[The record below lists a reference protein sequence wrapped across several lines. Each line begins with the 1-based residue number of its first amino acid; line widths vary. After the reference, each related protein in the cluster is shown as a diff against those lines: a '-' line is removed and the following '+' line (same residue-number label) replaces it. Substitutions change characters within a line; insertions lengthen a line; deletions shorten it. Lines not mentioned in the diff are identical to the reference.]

1 MLKEVTDAMRDETM
15 LRFRLFATFGILISM
30 LFLQSGQVTA
40 QARQQSQRT
49 PVLVELFTSEGCSS
63 CPPADALLA
72 KLEQDQPVDDAE
84 IIVLGEHVDYWDQLG
99 WHDRFSSHQYT
110 ERQNQYRFRFHLD
123 DVYTPQMV
131 VDGTE
136 QFGGNDVVHILGA
149 ISNSGHAAKI
159 NLALS
164 NPTVNGRH
172 VSFMVSSSTPS
183 NLLSKG
189 DLYAALVDPT
199 DVTSVGRGENKGHV
213 LHHVAVV
220 RSLQK
225 IAKLDALTS
234 KPFSANLLAPENLDP
249 ATMRIVVFAQRP
261 GEGAVVGVASMSAK
275 Q

>member
-1 MLKEVTDAMRDETM
+1 M
-15 LRFRLFATFGILISM
+15 LRFRLLAPVGALLFMLVLIS
-30 LFLQSGQVTA
+30 GQATA
-40 QARQQSQRT
+40 QTAPQRS

-72 KLEQDQPVDDAE
+72 KLDQAQPFVGTE
-84 IIVLGEHVDYWDQLG
+84 IIALGEHVDYWDQLG

-136 QFGGNDVVHILGA
+136 PFVGNDAPHIVRA
-149 ISNSGHAAKI
+149 INSEAHTAKI

-164 NPTVNGRH
+164 KAAVDGDH
-172 VSFMVSSSTPS
+172 VSFTVSSSAPH
-183 NLLSKG
+183 NLLSNA

-199 DVTSVGRGENKGHV
+199 DTTNVQRGENKGQV

-225 IAKLDALTS
+225 IAKLNELASGPLH
-234 KPFSANLLAPENLDP
+234 AQLLAPANSTP

-261 GEGAVVGVASMSAK
+261 GEGAVVGAVSMPA
-275 Q
+275 QQ

>member
-1 MLKEVTDAMRDETM
+1 MP
-15 LRFRLFATFGILISM
+15 RLHPLATVGALIFILVPI
-30 LFLQSGQVTA
+30 SGQATA
-40 QARQQSQRT
+40 QTAPQRS

-72 KLEQDQPVDDAE
+72 KLEQAQPVAGTE
-84 IIVLGEHVDYWDQLG
+84 IIALGEHVDYWDQLG

-136 QFGGNDVVHILGA
+136 PFVGNDVPHIVRA
-149 ISNSGHAAKI
+149 INSAGHTAKI

-164 NPTVNGRH
+164 KPALDGNH
-172 VSFMVSSSTPS
+172 VSFTVSSSGPH
-183 NLLSKG
+183 NLLSNA

-199 DVTSVGRGENKGHV
+199 DTTNVLRGENKGQV
-213 LHHVAVV
+213 IHHAAVV
-220 RSLQK
+220 RSLKK
-225 IAKLDALTS
+225 IGKLNDLASGSLH
-234 KPFSANLLAPENLDP
+234 AQLLAPANATP

-261 GEGAVVGVASMSAK
+261 GEGAVVGAVSMPAR

>member
-1 MLKEVTDAMRDETM
+1 MRDKTM
-15 LRFRLFATFGILISM
+15 LRFRLLATVALP
-30 LFLQSGQVTA
+30 FLLVLNSGQALAQTA
-40 QARQQSQRT
+40 QPS

-72 KLEQDQPVDDAE
+72 KLEQDQPIAGTEVIA
-84 IIVLGEHVDYWDQLG
+84 LGEHVDYWDQLG

-131 VDGTE
+131 IDGTAP
-136 QFGGNDVVHILGA
+136 FVGNDAPHIVRA
-149 ISNSGHAAKI
+149 INSAGHTAKI
-159 NLALS
+159 NLAVS
-164 NPTVNGRH
+164 KATVDGSH
-172 VSFMVSSSTPS
+172 VSFAVSSSAPP
-183 NLLSKG
+183 NLLSNA

-199 DVTSVGRGENKGHV
+199 DTTNVQRGENKGQV

-225 IAKLDALTS
+225 IGKLKDLTS
-234 KPFSANLLAPENLDP
+234 SPLKASLLAPENSTP
-249 ATMRIVVFAQRP
+249 TTMRIVVFAQRS
-261 GEGAVVGVASMSAK
+261 GQGAVVGAVSMAVK

>member
-1 MLKEVTDAMRDETM
+1 MSRFHALSTVTTLLCMLALK
-15 LRFRLFATFGILISM
+15 
-30 LFLQSGQVTA
+30 SGQAKAQTA
-40 QARQQSQRT
+40 PQPQRS

-72 KLEQDQPVDDAE
+72 KLEQEQPVADAE

-110 ERQNQYRFRFHLD
+110 DRQNQYRFRFHLD

-136 QFGGNDVVHILGA
+136 PFVGNDAPHIFRA
-149 ISNSGHAAKI
+149 ITSSGRAAKI
-159 NLALS
+159 NLALAKPS
-164 NPTVNGRH
+164 LDGSR
-172 VSFMVSSSTPS
+172 VSFAVSTSSAPNVLS
-183 NLLSKG
+183 NA
-189 DLYAALVDPT
+189 DLYAALVDPSDT
-199 DVTSVGRGENKGHV
+199 TNVQRGENKGQV

-225 IAKLDALTS
+225 IGRLKDLTS
-234 KPFSANLLAPENLDP
+234 GPLKASLLAPENSTP

-261 GEGAVVGVASMSAK
+261 GEGAVVGAVSTPVK

>member
-1 MLKEVTDAMRDETM
+1 M
-15 LRFRLFATFGILISM
+15 LRFRPLATVDVLLFMLVLIS
-30 LFLQSGQVTA
+30 GQATA
-40 QARQQSQRT
+40 QTAPQRS

-72 KLEQDQPVDDAE
+72 KLEQVQPIAGTE
-84 IIVLGEHVDYWDQLG
+84 IIALGEHVDYWDQLG

-131 VDGTE
+131 IDGTE
-136 QFGGNDVVHILGA
+136 PFVGNDAPHIVRA
-149 ISNSGHAAKI
+149 ISSAGNTAKI

-164 NPTVNGRH
+164 KAAVEGSR
-172 VSFMVSSSTPS
+172 VSFTVSSSTPP
-183 NLLSKG
+183 NLLSNA

-199 DVTSVGRGENKGHV
+199 DTTNVQRGENKGQV
-213 LHHVAVV
+213 LHHAAVV

-225 IAKLDALTS
+225 IGKLNDLASGPLHAQLVA
-234 KPFSANLLAPENLDP
+234 PANSEP

-261 GEGAVVGVASMSAK
+261 DEGAVVGAVSMPAR

>member
-1 MLKEVTDAMRDETM
+1 M
-15 LRFRLFATFGILISM
+15 LRFRLLAIVGTLSILALIS
-30 LFLQSGQVTA
+30 GRATA
-40 QARQQSQRT
+40 QTVPQTQRS
-49 PVLVELFTSEGCSS
+49 PVLVELFTSEGCST
-63 CPPADALLA
+63 CPPADTLLA

-110 ERQNQYRFRFHLD
+110 ERQDQYRFRFHLQ

-136 QFGGNDVVHILGA
+136 QFVGSDVPHILGA

-164 NPTVNGRH
+164 NPAVNGHR
-172 VSFMVSSSTPS
+172 VSFTVSTSTSP
-183 NLLSKG
+183 NMLSKG
-189 DLYAALVDPT
+189 DLYAALVDPADTT
-199 DVTSVGRGENKGHV
+199 DVGRGENKGHT

-225 IAKLDALTS
+225 IGKLDHLASGPLN
-234 KPFSANLLAPENLDP
+234 ADLVAPENADP
-249 ATMRIVVFAQRP
+249 AIMRIVVFAQRP
-261 GEGAVVGVASMSAK
+261 GQGTVVGAVATPVK

>member
-1 MLKEVTDAMRDETM
+1 M
-15 LRFRLFATFGILISM
+15 LRSRLLAIVGALLFTLILRP
-30 LFLQSGQVTA
+30 GQVIAQTA
-40 QARQQSQRT
+40 QRS

-63 CPPADALLA
+63 CPPADTLLA
-72 KLEQDQPVDDAE
+72 KLEQDQPVEDAE

-110 ERQNQYRFRFHLD
+110 DRQNQYRFRFHLD

-136 QFGGNDVVHILGA
+136 AFVGNDAPHIFRA
-149 ISNSGHAAKI
+149 ITSSGHTAKI

-164 NPTVNGRH
+164 KPTVDGAH
-172 VSFMVSSSTPS
+172 VAFTVSSSAPPNMLS
-183 NLLSKG
+183 NA

-199 DVTSVGRGENKGHV
+199 DTTNVQRGENKGQV

-225 IAKLDALTS
+225 IAKLKDLTAAPL
-234 KPFSANLLAPENLDP
+234 KATLLVPENSMP

-261 GEGAVVGVASMSAK
+261 GEGAVVGAVSMPVK

>member
-1 MLKEVTDAMRDETM
+1 M
-15 LRFRLFATFGILISM
+15 LRFRPLATVGAFIFILSLISGHA
-30 LFLQSGQVTA
+30 LAQTA
-40 QARQQSQRT
+40 QRS

-72 KLEQDQPVDDAE
+72 KLDQAQPIAGTEVIA
-84 IIVLGEHVDYWDQLG
+84 LGEHVDYWDQLG

-110 ERQNQYRFRFHLD
+110 DRQNQYRFRFHLD

-131 VDGTE
+131 IDGTE
-136 QFGGNDVVHILGA
+136 PFVGNDAPHIVNA
-149 ISNSGHAAKI
+149 INSAGQTAKI

-164 NPTVNGRH
+164 KASVDGDH
-172 VSFMVSSSTPS
+172 VSFTVSSSAAP
-183 NLLSKG
+183 NLLAKA

-199 DVTSVGRGENKGHV
+199 DTTDVRSGENKGHA

-225 IAKLDALTS
+225 IAKLNELASGPLH
-234 KPFSANLLAPENLDP
+234 AQLLAPTNSTP
-249 ATMRIVVFAQRP
+249 ATMRIVVFAQRS
-261 GEGAVVGVASMSAK
+261 GQGAVVGAVSMPVK

>member
-1 MLKEVTDAMRDETM
+1 MP
-15 LRFRLFATFGILISM
+15 RFRLLATVATLLILIS
-30 LFLQSGQVTA
+30 GQAIA
-40 QARQQSQRT
+40 QAGPQTQRS

-72 KLEQDQPVDDAE
+72 KLEQDQPVADVE
-84 IIVLGEHVDYWDQLG
+84 IIALGEHVDYWDQLG

-136 QFGGNDVVHILGA
+136 PFVGNDAPHIVRA
-149 ISNSGHAAKI
+149 ITSSSRTAKI
-159 NLALS
+159 NLSLS
-164 NPTVNGRH
+164 KPTLDEGH
-172 VSFMVSSSTPS
+172 ISFTVSSSTPS
-183 NLLSKG
+183 NLLSNA
-189 DLYAALVDPT
+189 DLYAALVEPTATT
-199 DVTSVGRGENKGHV
+199 DVRRGENKGQV

-225 IAKLDALTS
+225 IAKLNALS
-234 KPFSANLLAPENLDP
+234 SGPFKASLLVPENSVP
-249 ATMRIVVFAQRP
+249 STMRIVVFAQRP
-261 GEGAVVGVASMSAK
+261 GAGAVVGAVSMPAK